1 MRDEIYHKAR
11 KRLKAKKGFFK
22 HLSVY
27 ISVGLFFFIMN
38 MVTLGNDPEL
48 WFFFP
53 MLPWGIGLLIHYF
66 SIFGLPFSGALTE
79 EWEKKEM
86 EKEIDRARREY
97 GDYSLPA
104 PKEREDRMELKELEK
119 EKQPGWNKEDLV

>member
-11 KRLKAKKGFFK
+11 KRLKAKKGFYK
-22 HLSVY
+22 HLSAY
-27 ISVGLFFFIMN
+27 IAVALFFFIMN
-38 MVTLGNDPEL
+38 MVTLGENPEL

-66 SIFGLPFSGALTE
+66 SVFGLPFTGALTE
-79 EWEKKEM
+79 EWEKNEL
-86 EKEIDRARREY
+86 EKELERARREY

-104 PKEREDRMELKELEK
+104 PEDREDKMELKELRK
-119 EKQPGWNKEDLV
+119 EKQPNWDKEDLV

>member
-1 MRDEIYHKAR
+1 MREEIYYKAK
-11 KRLKAKKGFFK
+11 KRMKAKKGFFK
-22 HLSVY
+22 HLSAY
-27 ISVGLFFFIMN
+27 IAVGMFFFIMN
-38 MVTLGNDPEL
+38 MVTLGRDPEL

-66 SIFGLPFSGALTE
+66 SIFGLPFTGALSE

-104 PKEREDRMELKELEK
+104 PEEREEYMDLRELRK
-119 EKQPGWNKEDLV
+119 EKQTDWNREDLV

>member
-1 MRDEIYHKAR
+1 MNDEIYYRAR
-11 KRLKAKKGFFK
+11 KRLKSKKKFYK

-27 ISVGLFFFIMN
+27 IAVGMFFFIMN

-53 MLPWGIGLLIHYF
+53 MMPWGVGLLIHYF
-66 SIFGLPFSGALTE
+66 SVFGLPFTGALTE
-79 EWEKKEM
+79 EWEKSEMDKEM
-86 EKEIDRARREY
+86 ERARREY

-104 PKEREDRMELKELEK
+104 PNVREDRMELRELEK